1 MLIILYSAVAP
12 LLPAERESLAAFWR
26 RREPLRNLKHG
37 GGNQIWSEVDLL
49 LTFYFDNAQI
59 QYLYNIWYS
68 VDNQIEI
75 KKKMSC
81 TNCLF
86 QIHLKSLFAFCCC
99 QHGVLHRHIS
109 QPWVLLHLSTL
120 AKAPNTWGWSGSG
133 GQGLVHVLWTISLW
147 IDFRRMVWG
156 FQYQWIVSSSCLPVL
171 RWRASTRIL
180 RIPTSTNS
188 KYLFLH

>member
-1 MLIILYSAVAP
+1 MGKILFELAMLILLYYCSCASAASRARKFGSVLATSRTP
-12 LLPAERESLAAFWR
+12 EEPETWRRES
-26 RREPLRNLKHG
+26 NM
-37 GGNQIWSEVDLL
+37 IWSWP
-49 LTFYFDNAQI
+49 FANFHFDNDQI

-133 GQGLVHVLWTISLW
+133 GQGLVHVL
-147 IDFRRMVWG
+147 
-156 FQYQWIVSSSCLPVL
+156 
-171 RWRASTRIL
+171 
-180 RIPTSTNS
+180 
-188 KYLFLH
+188 